1 MSLILKNVSKTFVG
15 KKAVDNISLTLEKP
29 GVYGLLGTNGAGKTT
44 TIRMLLGIIKKDS
57 GEISWNGKTVDRKNV
72 NFGYRKDHMV
82 IKNMNLEIPAF
93 KTTAIVGESGAGK
106 TSVFNMIT
114 KLYRINSGKITIDGI
129 DMDELTEESLRGNIS
144 LITQNPYI
152 FNFSVKENFQIVKK
166 NVTMKEI
173 EEVCKKACIHDYIMS
188 LPEKYDTQLGE
199 GGVTLSGG

>member
-1 MSLILKNVSKTFVG
+1 MYSDKIFDFLVTIIDLLEVLKDFNLSSERVFEIIDGKYKKEEFGTQIVKSL
-15 KKAVDNISLTLEKP
+15 
-29 GVYGLLGTNGAGKTT
+29 NGDFKF
-44 TIRMLLGIIKKDS
+44 
-57 GEISWNGKTVDRKNV
+57 KNV